1 MDCFKKYKNKF
12 IILYSGFHNY
22 EKVSKIDI
30 YPNFYYLTK
39 IYIPNIIFIY
49 FKEKIFIYI
58 DANKNEDVKIIEDKI
73 KSIYQSKFPKSIKI
87 KFISLTNIRDLLL
100 KNTYQLLTLKNI
112 DKINNILSFP
122 LNDINSN
129 ILEDYCFTNRQ
140 IKTQEEIEYIKKAC
154 YETSKG
160 IRKTIKELGNK
171 KYKKCY
177 DIVNSINCNLSEQN
191 LTEHSYPPI
200 CSVGRSNILLHN
212 PSYEGLLKKG
222 DVLLLDIGFKY
233 KGYCADITR
242 TYCIKNRFTKNQK
255 IIYDIVLKVNK
266 YCISQIKD
274 SLDYNNL
281 EDKCYIMITELLDK
295 KKLFNNEMNY
305 NEKIIM
311 GKKFMPHR
319 LSHNLGI
326 ETHDCGNLNIL
337 KENMVITIEPG
348 IYFNDILLLDP
359 NINQVELKK
368 YYNIGGIRIEDVILV
383 KKEGYKVLSNLAK

>member
-1 MDCFKKYKNKF
+1 MDILKNHINKL
-12 IILYSGFHNY
+12 IVLYSGFYNY
-22 EKVSKIDI
+22 EKVGQINI

-39 IYIPNIIFIY
+39 IYLPNIIFIVHLS
-49 FKEKIFIYI
+49 KIYI
-58 DANKNEDVKIIEDKI
+58 YISVSKHQNTNSLKDKI
-73 KSIYQSKFPKSIKI
+73 KSIVNEKI
-87 KFISLTNIRDLLL
+87 KFLSINELRMLFIKNKKEILTLNNIDQISNIISFQL
-100 KNTYQLLTLKNI
+100 KNYNRK
-112 DKINNILSFP
+112 
-122 LNDINSN
+122 
-129 ILEDYCFTNRQ
+129 ILEDYCFNNRQ
-140 IKTQEEIEYIKKAC
+140 IKTASEIKLIQKAC
-154 YETSKG
+154 FETCKG
-160 IRKTIKELGNK
+160 IRKTIKELNNK

-177 DIVNSINCNLSEQN
+177 DLVNSINCNLSEQN

-212 PSYEGLLKKG
+212 PSYEGSLKKG
-222 DVLLLDIGFKY
+222 EVLLLDIGFKY
-233 KGYCADITR
+233 NGYCADITR
-242 TYCIKNRFTKNQK
+242 TYCIKNKFTKNQK

-274 SLDYNNL
+274 NLDYNNL

-295 KKLFNNEMNY
+295 KKLFNNEMNLDT
-305 NEKIIM
+305 KIIM

-368 YYNIGGIRIEDVILV
+368 YYNIGGMRIEDVVLV
-383 KKEGYKVLSNLAK
+383 QKEGYKVLSNLAK